1 MMERSY
7 SEMLARDTFLSRAQ
21 YLLLGGTV
29 ANETFGAER
38 YLNQKFYASRA
49 WKSSRDIVI
58 IRDEGCDLGVMGHEI
73 HDKILVHHINPI
85 NARMLKEADP
95 LLFDPENL
103 ISVSN
108 NTHQAIH
115 YGDASMLPQP
125 MLERKPGDH
134 LLWERMW

>member
-1 MMERSY
+1 MMKRSY

-38 YLNQKFYASRA
+38 YLNQMFYASRA

-85 NARMLKEADP
+85 NARMLKERDP

-103 ISVSN
+103 ISVSH

-115 YGDASMLPQP
+115 YGDVSMLPQP